1 MKRFEIQKLK
11 NYLKASLKNKVS
23 INDKIII
30 RYIMLGFIGLSAM
43 SYGSWL
49 SINDNTGAAGSDGGN
64 GNDHGSDN
72 TKNNTILALYKDEYK
87 TDHSVII
94 GAGGQ
99 TYAKG
104 SENVVIGFNTKSEG
118 KQSVVIGANTKSE
131 LERSVILGNNS
142 YVYKDYFKINNGV
155 NDGDGQGVA
164 IGNSV
169 YSTGQ
174 ATSIGNNTY

>member
-49 SINDNTGAAGSDGGN
+49 SINDNTGAAGSDGGGSN
-64 GNDHGSDN
+64 TTHGSDN
-72 TKNNTILALYKDEYK
+72 QKNNTILALYKDEYK

-94 GAGGQ
+94 GAGGK
-99 TYAKG
+99 TYGKG
-104 SENVVIGFNTKSEG
+104 LENVVIG
-118 KQSVVIGANTKSE
+118 
-131 LERSVILGNNS
+131 
-142 YVYKDYFKINNGV
+142 
-155 NDGDGQGVA
+155 
-164 IGNSV
+164 
-169 YSTGQ
+169 
-174 ATSIGNNTY
+174 